1 MTSVERLDD
10 GPLHVGSRARVKQP
24 GMMPLIWEVTE
35 LRDQEVFTWA
45 TRSPGVRTVGVH
57 RLDPNPDGT
66 TRITLEIQQ
75 TGPLAWLIG
84 LLIGARNRRYLG
96 MEAAGLK
103 AASEA

>member
-45 TRSPGVRTVGVH
+45 TRSPVSVRSVCTVS
-57 RLDPNPDGT
+57 
-66 TRITLEIQQ
+66 TRIR
-75 TGPLAWLIG
+75 TGRPGSPWKSSRPVRWPG
-84 LLIGARNRRYLG
+84 
-96 MEAAGLK
+96 
-103 AASEA
+103 